1 VDSDLTGEF
10 ALGGRAAVVTGAA
23 SGIGRETALVLARAG
38 ANLAIAD
45 IDEPGL
51 AQTADL
57 IAGTGAQVLVL
68 RADVASRPDIDALGA
83 AAVAN
88 WGGIDVWVNV
98 AGVILRKAILDA
110 EEADLDRLLGI
121 NLKGT
126 YWGCAAAARAM
137 RETGTGSIVNI
148 SSGGGESPVPELSIY
163 SMTKAG
169 VNMLTRSA
177 AKEFGPLGIRVNA
190 VAPGWVDTPMGLHS
204 FQDES
209 GRVSPEHYQAALSSR
224 AAASPL
230 GLTGTPHD
238 IALAA
243 LFLASNASRF
253 ITGQIIRP
261 NGGVAMP

>member
-1 VDSDLTGEF
+1 MDSELIREF
-10 ALGGRAAVVTGAA
+10 TLHGRAAVVTGAA

-38 ANLAIAD
+38 ANVAICD
-45 IDEPGL
+45 IDETGL
-51 AQTADL
+51 AQTGEL
-57 IAGTGAQVLVL
+57 ITAAGAQMISL
-68 RADVASRPDIDALGA
+68 RVDVSSRSAIDTLAEA
-83 AAVAN
+83 ARTA
-88 WGGIDVWVNV
+88 WGRIDVWVNV

-110 EEADLDRLLGI
+110 EEADLDRLMAI

-126 YWGCAAAARAM
+126 YWGCAAAARVM
-137 RETGTGSIVNI
+137 REAGAGSIVNI
-148 SSGGGESPVPELSIY
+148 SSGGGESPVPDLSIY

-190 VAPGWVDTPMGLHS
+190 VAPGWVDTPMGLHA

-209 GRVSPEHYQAALSSR
+209 GKVSPERYQAALSSR

-230 GLTGTPHD
+230 GQTGAPRD
-238 IALAA
+238 IALAV
-243 LFLASNASRF
+243 LFLASDASRF
-253 ITGQIIRP
+253 TTGQILRP